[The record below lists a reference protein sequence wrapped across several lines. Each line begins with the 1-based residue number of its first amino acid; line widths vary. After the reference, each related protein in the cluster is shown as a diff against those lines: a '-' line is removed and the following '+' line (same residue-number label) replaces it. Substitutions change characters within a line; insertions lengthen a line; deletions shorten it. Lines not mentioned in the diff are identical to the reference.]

1 MLFPSHSITPCGEI
15 NSLAPCG
22 GKQFPG
28 NLEDETG
35 MQSLFALSQH
45 QPYGESLPRNT
56 QKSDGYAVAFSP
68 CRKAAT
74 KTILSSLFPI
84 HCAKQPLSGTQ
95 EIKETLPS
103 PASLKGGGVCGGN
116 LWFPTTFERSGI
128 PPAGVGLQSK
138 PPAALSQ
145 RLKVAVWRSFP
156 HAGDTSP
163 GWAVPFGLPPQ
174 SGPAVRAV

>member
-1 MLFPSHSITPCGEI
+1 MRECCSPLTVSPPVGKSILWLPAGGSSSLATSKMKQVCKAFLPSHNI
-15 NSLAPCG
+15 NPMESHSPAIRKKATAMPSLLIG
-22 GKQFPG
+22 
-28 NLEDETG
+28 
-35 MQSLFALSQH
+35 
-45 QPYGESLPRNT
+45 
-56 QKSDGYAVAFSP
+56 
-68 CRKAAT
+68 AAKRHT
-74 KTILSSLFPI
+74 ETILSSLFPI

-145 RLKVAVWRSFP
+145 RLKVAVWRSSP

-163 GWAVPFGLPPQ
+163 G
-174 SGPAVRAV
+174 